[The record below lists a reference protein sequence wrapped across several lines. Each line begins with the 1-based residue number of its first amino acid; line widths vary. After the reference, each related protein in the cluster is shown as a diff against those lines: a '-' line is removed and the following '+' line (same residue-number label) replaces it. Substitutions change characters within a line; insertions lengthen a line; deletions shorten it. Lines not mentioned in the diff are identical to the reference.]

1 MIRRPPI
8 STRTDTL
15 CPYTTL
21 FRSIIPAA
29 LPEAEQLHA
38 KRAQE
43 HRDREVNDK
52 RVKAAEPAYQAL
64 TECLVLLGRLHVL
77 PHRLAVFGGHFAVHI
92 DSLRLLGGHDILLNR
107 RPGAGAPL
115 LRSEEQTSELPSL

>member
-64 TECLVLLGRLHVL
+64 TECLVLLARLHVL
-77 PHRLAVFGGHFAVHI
+77 PHRLAVFGGHLDRKSVVWGQ
-92 DSLRLLGGHDILLNR
+92 SLTVSVRLCVR
-107 RPGAGAPL
+107 RNTKKT
-115 LRSEEQTSELPSL
+115 Q

>member
-52 RVKAAEPAYQAL
+52 QVKAAEPAYQAL

-77 PHRLAVFGGHFAVHI
+77 THRLAVFGGPFALHI
-92 DSLRLLGGHDILLNR
+92 DTLRLLGGQQLLLHR
-107 RPGAGAPL
+107 RTGAPPPL
-115 LRSEEQTSELPSL
+115 PMLSVGPQLRT